1 MPRKSSL
8 LPSIG
13 SDDEQALERKLGILS
28 QLTFLNLVIRSSVAN
43 HMGVIIFIIAVISG
57 LYVANYFRQS
67 LLDLPNGR
75 STRTP
80 ININNIHSRSPE
92 PIAVNPIIQPPSLNR
107 SSLPLGNRVLFDTST
122 STDVKSEVLPD
133 LAISTASIEE
143 SLLFRVLVYGMMI
156 LSTIGMDLVGG
167 THYGWVSVPI
177 MTIGSIWS
185 WYRRYKAKHWL
196 NWLVSIVML
205 AILTGCLLPI
215 LGRDVQT
222 EIDRASPALKT
233 QIAIEL
239 TLGLIVVG
247 LLMGLSFH
255 LYSRRILGYCM
266 TMSCISIGIAASLSH
281 NLNFLI
287 LLCGFMAIA
296 IPTLMLDYRSRLNF
310 SPIGIVDLSSIERS
324 SYHHLP
330 WQYLIKLAGMTIGIG
345 LILSLFLP
353 NFHFPKLSFQPE
365 GLDKFT
371 ALAPKDRLPE
381 PNPKSPL
388 SPQIQTDPNK
398 IVPKLLGQPGNNNY
412 PDSIKQDNLKLAPEI
427 AAQLQD
433 FTQQVLKTSPQPL
446 GSDYDRA
453 AYLAQ
458 YLKQHHQDSSQPSSL
473 ADPKLIKQLIAPCEA
488 NPTDCKLVSN
498 NQDLPILYTSML
510 RSIDI
515 PARLKTGD
523 KLAEFDPKTQTYLPP
538 PESVQSQPEV
548 YFPNW
553 GWFKLDPTPDRPL
566 FNLDERQIAQLQQQS
581 PELLSSP
588 TPESSANLST
598 PTTPSPTIPASEL
611 PKWDLDLKIVKV
623 ILISM
628 AVCGGII
635 WYLLHQ
641 RKKQQ
646 QLATLAPVEQ
656 IYRSML
662 SNLSKSG
669 LTKHPAQTQL
679 EYAQSTNNIYHP
691 QIVKVIQE
699 MSQLYTAWR
708 YGKQPID
715 IKQLAKKLRYLQ
727 HLQQLAA
734 QKQRQRQI
742 AKFKAQ
748 WWK

>member
-1 MPRKSSL
+1 
-8 LPSIG
+8 
-13 SDDEQALERKLGILS
+13 
-28 QLTFLNLVIRSSVAN
+28 
-43 HMGVIIFIIAVISG
+43 
-57 LYVANYFRQS
+57 
-67 LLDLPNGR
+67 
-75 STRTP
+75 
-80 ININNIHSRSPE
+80 
-92 PIAVNPIIQPPSLNR
+92 
-107 SSLPLGNRVLFDTST
+107 
-122 STDVKSEVLPD
+122 
-133 LAISTASIEE
+133 
-143 SLLFRVLVYGMMI
+143 
-156 LSTIGMDLVGG
+156 
-167 THYGWVSVPI
+167 
-177 MTIGSIWS
+177 
-185 WYRRYKAKHWL
+185 
-196 NWLVSIVML
+196 
-205 AILTGCLLPI
+205 
-215 LGRDVQT
+215 
-222 EIDRASPALKT
+222 
-233 QIAIEL
+233 
-239 TLGLIVVG
+239 
-247 LLMGLSFH
+247 
-255 LYSRRILGYCM
+255 M

-287 LLCGFMAIA
+287 LLCVFMAIA
-296 IPTLMLDYRSRLNF
+296 IPTLMLDYRSRLNL
-310 SPIGIVDLSSIERS
+310 SQIAIVDLPNIKQL
-324 SYHHLP
+324 SYHDLP
-330 WQYLIKLAGMTIGIG
+330 WQYLTKLAAMTIGIG

-353 NFHFPKLSFQPE
+353 NFHFPNLSFQPE
-365 GLDKFT
+365 GLDKLT
-371 ALAPKDRLPE
+371 ALAPRDRLSK

-388 SPQIQTDPNK
+388 SPQTQIDPNK
-398 IVPKLLGQPGNNNY
+398 IVPKLLRQPGNNNY
-412 PDSIKQDNLKLAPEI
+412 PDSIKQDNLKLSPEI
-427 AAQLQD
+427 AARLQT

-473 ADPKLIKQLIAPCEA
+473 ADPKLIERLIAPCKSD
-488 NPTDCKLVSN
+488 PTDCKLVGN
-498 NQDLPILYTSML
+498 KEDLPVLYTSML

-538 PESVQSQPEV
+538 PESVQSQTEV

-566 FNLDERQIAQLQQQS
+566 FDLDERQIAQLQQQS
-581 PELLSSP
+581 PQLSPSP
-588 TPESSANLST
+588 NPESVPDNST
-598 PTTPSPTIPASEL
+598 PTSSPSPTTSPSIFEP
-611 PKWDLDLKIVKV
+611 PKWDLDPNMLKFGIVA
-623 ILISM
+623 I

-662 SNLSKSG
+662 SNLSKGG
-669 LTKHPAQTQL
+669 LPKHPAETQL

-715 IKQLAKKLRYLQ
+715 IQQLAKKLRYLQ